1 MNFNTDLK
9 QLAGVYLKTAKAIDT
24 PRKLLNRKNYYE

>member
-9 QLAGVYLKTAKAIDT
+9 QLAGEYLKTAKAMILSQHLVFFDIV
-24 PRKLLNRKNYYE
+24 K